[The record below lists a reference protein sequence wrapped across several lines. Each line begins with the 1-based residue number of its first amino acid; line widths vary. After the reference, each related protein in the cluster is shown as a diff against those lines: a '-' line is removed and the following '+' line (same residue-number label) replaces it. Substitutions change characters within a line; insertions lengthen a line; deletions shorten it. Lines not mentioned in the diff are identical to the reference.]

1 MGLFDFF
8 KSQPNQSSLSK
19 EEEAFSALL
28 LQTISDI
35 KSYDFDG
42 ANHNKEKLAI
52 CIYYQSFK
60 RANRKPV
67 MLEEVANP
75 MNIISNSKLVH
86 YLGVYSAIKETLDN
100 FFKDRTVLTTT
111 ITKAT
116 ADETVLVLLKGTS
129 QQIKN
134 IK

>member
-1 MGLFDFF
+1 MGLFDFL
-8 KSQPNQSSLSK
+8 KSQPNQNTLSK
-19 EEEAFSALL
+19 DEEPFSALL
-28 LQTISDI
+28 LNTISDI
-35 KSYDFDG
+35 KNYDFDG

-60 RANRKPV
+60 RANKKPV
-67 MLEEVANP
+67 MLEDIANP

-111 ITKAT
+111 ITKTT
-116 ADETVLVLLKGTS
+116 ADETVLVLLKGTTE
-129 QQIKN
+129 QIKN